1 MDMGRKDV
9 IRMTGKQMSIFDPP
23 AKEQRLTQCM
33 KVIKYLHDFGSI
45 TPVQAMQD
53 LGVMRLA
60 ARISDLEGQGF
71 EFNHDRE
78 TGRNRYGEKTT
89 YARYSLKKAVTS

>member
-1 MDMGRKDV
+1 MSETR
-9 IRMTGKQMSIFDPP
+9 QMSMFDPP

-33 KVIKYLHDFGSI
+33 KVIKYMHDFGSI

-60 ARISDLEGQGF
+60 ARISDLEADGWDIQH
-71 EFNHDRE
+71 ERE

-89 YARYSLKKAVTS
+89 YAKYSLKEAAS

>member
-1 MDMGRKDV
+1 MSEAR
-9 IRMTGKQMSIFDPP
+9 QMSIFDHP

-33 KVIKYLHDFGSI
+33 KIVKYLHDFGSI

-60 ARISDLEGQGF
+60 ARISDLEAEGWEIQ
-71 EFNHDRE
+71 HDRE

-89 YARYSLKKAVTS
+89 YAKYSLKGS

>member
-1 MDMGRKDV
+1 MSEAR
-9 IRMTGKQMSIFDPP
+9 QLSIFDPP
-23 AKEQRLTQCM
+23 SKEQKLTQCM
-33 KVIKYLHDFGSI
+33 KIVKYLHDFGSI

-60 ARISDLEGQGF
+60 ARISDLEAEGWKIQ
-71 EFNHDRE
+71 HDRE

-89 YARYSLKKAVTS
+89 YAKYSLKGS

>member
-1 MDMGRKDV
+1 MSEAR
-9 IRMTGKQMSIFDPP
+9 QLSIFDPP
-23 AKEQRLTQCM
+23 SKEQKLTQCM
-33 KVIKYLHDFGSI
+33 KIVKYLHDFGSI

-60 ARISDLEGQGF
+60 ARISDLEKNGWDIQH
-71 EFNHDRE
+71 ERE

-89 YARYSLKKAVTS
+89 YAKYSLKGS

>member
-1 MDMGRKDV
+1 MSEAR
-9 IRMTGKQMSIFDPP
+9 QMSIFDPP

-33 KVIKYLHDFGSI
+33 KIVKYLHDFGSI

-60 ARISDLEGQGF
+60 ARISDLEAEGWEIQ
-71 EFNHDRE
+71 HDRE
-78 TGRNRYGEKTT
+78 TGWNRYGEKTT
-89 YARYSLKKAVTS
+89 YAKYSLKGS

>member
-1 MDMGRKDV
+1 MESRQVSM
-9 IRMTGKQMSIFDPP
+9 FDPP
-23 AKEQRLTQCM
+23 ERELRLTQSM
-33 KVIKYLHDFGSI
+33 KILKYMHDFGSI

-60 ARISDLEGQGF
+60 ARISDLEKAGWNIQH
-71 EFNHDRE
+71 ERE

-89 YARYSLKKAVTS
+89 YAKYSLVPVVSS

>member
-1 MDMGRKDV
+1 MESRQVSM
-9 IRMTGKQMSIFDPP
+9 FDPP
-23 AKEQRLTQCM
+23 AKELRLTQCM
-33 KVIKYLHDFGSI
+33 KIVKYINDFGSI

-60 ARISDLEGQGF
+60 ARISDLEKAGWKIQH
-71 EFNHDRE
+71 ERE

-89 YARYSLKKAVTS
+89 YAKYSFMPVVTA

>member
-1 MDMGRKDV
+1 MSETR
-9 IRMTGKQMSIFDPP
+9 QMSMFDPP

-33 KVIKYLHDFGSI
+33 KIVKYMHDFGSI

-60 ARISDLEGQGF
+60 ARISDLEADGWDIQH
-71 EFNHDRE
+71 ERE

-89 YARYSLKKAVTS
+89 YAKYSLKEAAS